1 LRERKKKFSLEK
13 QKKTSELKETDEA
26 KKNHHGGSITL
37 INDKRSRAN
46 AGRATGSFGVST
58 GATNS
63 R

>member
-1 LRERKKKFSLEK
+1 LLSRNFFER
-13 QKKTSELKETDEA
+13 KTSELKETDEEVEH
-26 KKNHHGGSITL
+26 HHGGSIIL
-37 INDKRSRAN
+37 VNDKRSRAN